1 MDNTNTR
8 LIQVFASALSIPEDK
23 VVDSLE
29 YQSIPEWDSVS
40 HMILITELED
50 VFNISIDTED
60 VIDISS
66 FLKAKEILVK
76 YNVKF

>member
-1 MDNTNTR
+1 MNNTNTR
-8 LIQVFASALSIPEDK
+8 LVQVFVNALSIPEDK
-23 VVDSLE
+23 VVDTLE

-40 HMILITELED
+40 HMILIAELED
-50 VFNISIDTED
+50 VFEISIDTED

-76 YNVKF
+76 YNVEF